1 MTLKTVL
8 KRIGLGSLVLVLLLV
23 ALAAHEWFAKK
34 PFFFRAF
41 LDRSVV
47 KMAFESPETLT
58 SLGFLE
64 SVGITGHNAELDDDS
79 PEAMDKTFAQ
89 VRDLRETLLSYSDA
103 DLDENQRISK
113 DIALYLADFALV
125 SEPYRYHN
133 YPLNQ
138 LFGVQNGYPSFMQAQ
153 HQVHSV
159 GDAEN
164 YLSRLQKVKLKF
176 AQTLEGLK
184 IREAKGIIP
193 PKFVIERVL
202 TEMNDFVATPVQDN
216 ILYSS
221 FKTKLADTD
230 ISADEQ
236 ARLLAAAEADIKGYV
251 HPAYQL
257 FIDYFTQLQAKAGTD
272 DGYWALPNGS
282 LAYEQLL
289 KFFTTTNYTADEIH
303 AKGLAEVDRIQNEI
317 MTILAAEGY
326 DISQGFSVAIEALAA
341 DPKFY
346 YEDSDAG
353 RAQILVDYQAILD
366 EVNAGLGDAFR
377 IRPEA
382 GMEVVRIPEFKEKT
396 APGAYYQQPAIDGSR
411 PGRFYANLYDIK
423 ATPKYGMRT
432 LAYHEGI
439 PGHHFQIAVAMEL
452 EGMPLI
458 RKMAPFT
465 AYIEGWALYS
475 ERLAW
480 ELGFQK
486 DPFDNIG
493 RLQAELF
500 RAVRLVVDTGI
511 HHSRWTREQA
521 IDYMKK
527 NTGMSDRDVTA
538 EIERY
543 IVMPGQ
549 ATAYKVGMMNILE
562 LREKAKLA
570 LGDKFDLRDFH
581 DVVLKNGAVPLDILE
596 TLVDRYIAD
605 KKSAD
610 KKSADTKNAEAKATD
625 AKAKV

>member
-1 MTLKTVL
+1 MKTVL
-8 KRIGLGSLVLVLLLV
+8 KRIGLGSVVLVLLLV

-41 LDRSVV
+41 LDRSVI

-202 TEMNDFVATPVQDN
+202 TEMNDFVATPIQDN

-236 ARLLAAAEADIKGYV
+236 ARLLAAAEVDIKGYV

-272 DGYWALPNGS
+272 DGYWALPNGD

-303 AKGLAEVDRIQNEI
+303 AKGLAEVDRIQSEI

-353 RAQILVDYQAILD
+353 RAQILVDYQHILD

-549 ATAYKVGMMNILE
+549 ATAYKVGMMKILE
-562 LREKAKLA
+562 LREKAKSA
-570 LGDKFDLRDFH
+570 LGNKFDLRDFH

-605 KKSAD
+605 KN
-610 KKSADTKNAEAKATD
+610 NAEAKA
-625 AKAKV
+625 KV

>member
-1 MTLKTVL
+1 MKTVL

-176 AQTLEGLK
+176 TQTLEGLK

-202 TEMNDFVATPVQDN
+202 TEMNDFVATPIQDN

-272 DGYWALPNGS
+272 DGYWALPNGD

-303 AKGLAEVDRIQNEI
+303 AKGLAEVDRIQSEI

-353 RAQILVDYQAILD
+353 RAQILVDYQHILD

-549 ATAYKVGMMNILE
+549 ATAYKVGMMKILE
-562 LREKAKLA
+562 LREKAKSA
-570 LGDKFDLRDFH
+570 LGDKFNLRDFH

-605 KKSAD
+605 TKS
-610 KKSADTKNAEAKATD
+610 AEAKA
-625 AKAKV
+625 KG

>member
-1 MTLKTVL
+1 MKTVL
-8 KRIGLGSLVLVLLLV
+8 KRIGLGSLVLVLLLA

-89 VRDLRETLLSYSDA
+89 VRDLRETLLSYPDA

-202 TEMNDFVATPVQDN
+202 TEMNDFVATPIQDN

-236 ARLLAAAEADIKGYV
+236 ARLLAVAEADIKGYV

-272 DGYWALPNGS
+272 DGYWALPNGD

-303 AKGLAEVDRIQNEI
+303 AKGLAEVDRIQSEI

-326 DISQGFSVAIEALAA
+326 DVSQGFSVAIEALAA

-353 RAQILVDYQAILD
+353 RAQILVDYQHILD
-366 EVNAGLGDAFR
+366 EVNAGLGEAFR

-549 ATAYKVGMMNILE
+549 ATAYKVGMMKILE
-562 LREKAKLA
+562 LREKAKSA
-570 LGDKFDLRDFH
+570 LGNKFDLRDFH

-605 KKSAD
+605 KNN
-610 KKSADTKNAEAKATD
+610 ADTKSAEAKA
-625 AKAKV
+625 KG

>member
-1 MTLKTVL
+1 M
-8 KRIGLGSLVLVLLLV
+8 
-23 ALAAHEWFAKK
+23 LAAHEWFAKK

-64 SVGITGHNAELDDDS
+64 SVGISGHNAELDDDS
-79 PEAMDKTFAQ
+79 PEAMDKIFAE
-89 VRDLRETLLSYSDA
+89 VRDLRETLLSYPDA
-103 DLDENQRISK
+103 DLDDNQRISK
-113 DIALYLADFALV
+113 DIGLYLADFALA

-138 LFGVQNGYPSFMQAQ
+138 LFGVQNAYPSFMQAQ

-159 GDAEN
+159 GDAEH

-202 TEMNDFVATPVQDN
+202 TEMNGFVATPVQDN

-236 ARLLAAAEADIKGYV
+236 ARLLAAVEADIKGSV
-251 HPAYQL
+251 HPGYQS

-303 AKGLAEVDRIQNEI
+303 AKGLAEVNRIQREI
-317 MTILAAEGY
+317 MTILAGEGY

-353 RAQILVDYQAILD
+353 RAQILVDYQHILD

-411 PGRFYANLYDIK
+411 PGRFFANLFDIK

-439 PGHHFQIAVAMEL
+439 PGHHFQIALAMEL

-465 AYIEGWALYS
+465 AYIEGWALYG

-480 ELGFQK
+480 EQGFQQ

-549 ATAYKVGMMNILE
+549 ATAYKVGMMKILE

-610 KKSADTKNAEAKATD
+610 TKNAEAKATD
-625 AKAKV
+625 AKAQV

>member
-1 MTLKTVL
+1 MKTVL
-8 KRIGLGSLVLVLLLV
+8 KRIGLGTLALVLLLG

-41 LDRSVV
+41 LDRSMV

-64 SVGITGHNAELDDDS
+64 SVGITGHNALLDDDS
-79 PEAMDKTFAQ
+79 PAAMDKTFTQ
-89 VRDLRETLLSYSDA
+89 VRALRDTLLSYQDT
-103 DLDENQRISK
+103 DLDDNQRISK
-113 DIALYLADFALV
+113 DIALYLADFALA

-133 YPLNQ
+133 YPVNQ

-159 GDAEN
+159 EDAEN
-164 YLSRLQKVKLKF
+164 YLSRLIAVKTKF
-176 AQTLEGLK
+176 GQTLEGLK
-184 IREAKGIIP
+184 LREAKGIIP

-202 TEMNDFVATPVQDN
+202 TEMNDFINAPVEDN

-221 FKTKLADTD
+221 FKTKLADTQ

-236 ARLLAAAEADIKGYV
+236 ARLLTQAKANIESDVK
-251 HPAYQL
+251 PAYRL
-257 FIDYFTQLQAKAGTD
+257 FIDYFTALQAKAGTD
-272 DGYWALPNGS
+272 DGYWALPNGDV
-282 LAYEQLL
+282 AYEQLL
-289 KFFTTTNYTADEIH
+289 KFFTTTNYSADEIH
-303 AKGLAEVDRIQNEI
+303 AKGLAEVSRIQDEI
-317 MTILAAEGY
+317 MTILAAQGY
-326 DISQGFSVAIEALAA
+326 DTSQGFSVAIEALAA

-353 RAQILVDYQAILD
+353 RAQILVDYQKILD
-366 EVNAGLGDAFR
+366 EVNAGLDNAFR
-377 IRPEA
+377 IRPKA

-411 PGRFYANLYDIK
+411 PGRFYANLFDIK

-452 EGMPLI
+452 EGQPLI

-480 ELGFQK
+480 ELGFQQ

-521 IDYMKK
+521 IDYMKQ

-549 ATAYKVGMMNILE
+549 ATAYKVGMMKILE
-562 LREKAKLA
+562 LREKAKQA

-596 TLVDRYIAD
+596 KLVDRYIAE
-605 KKSAD
+605 KRSQA
-610 KKSADTKNAEAKATD
+610 
-625 AKAKV
+625 

>member
-1 MTLKTVL
+1 MKTVL

-202 TEMNDFVATPVQDN
+202 TEMNDFVATPIQDN

-236 ARLLAAAEADIKGYV
+236 ARLLAAVEADIKGYV

-257 FIDYFTQLQAKAGTD
+257 FIDYLTQLQAKAGTD
-272 DGYWALPNGS
+272 DGYWALPNGN

-326 DISQGFSVAIEALAA
+326 DVSQGFSVAIEALAA

-353 RAQILVDYQAILD
+353 RAQILVDYQYILD

-549 ATAYKVGMMNILE
+549 ATAYKVGMMKILE

-610 KKSADTKNAEAKATD
+610 TKNAEAKATD
-625 AKAKV
+625 AKAQV

>member
-1 MTLKTVL
+1 MKTVL

-64 SVGITGHNAELDDDS
+64 SLGITGHNAELDDDS

-113 DIALYLADFALV
+113 DIALYLADFALI

-176 AQTLEGLK
+176 SQTLEGLK

-202 TEMNDFVATPVQDN
+202 TEMNEFVATPIQDN

-257 FIDYFTQLQAKAGTD
+257 FIDYLTQLQAKAGTD
-272 DGYWALPNGS
+272 DGYWALPNGN

-303 AKGLAEVDRIQNEI
+303 AKGLAEVDRIQSEI
-317 MTILAAEGY
+317 MTIFAAEGY
-326 DISQGFSVAIEALAA
+326 DVSQGFSVAIEALAA

-353 RAQILVDYQAILD
+353 RAQILVDYQHILD
-366 EVNAGLGDAFR
+366 EVNAGLDDAFR

-527 NTGMSDRDVTA
+527 NTGMSDRDITA

-549 ATAYKVGMMNILE
+549 ATAYKVGMMKILE

-610 KKSADTKNAEAKATD
+610 TKNAEAKATD
-625 AKAKV
+625 AKAQV

>member
-1 MTLKTVL
+1 MKTVL

-202 TEMNDFVATPVQDN
+202 TEMNDFVATPIQDN

-272 DGYWALPNGS
+272 DGYWALPNGD

-303 AKGLAEVDRIQNEI
+303 AKGLAEVDRIQSEI

-326 DISQGFSVAIEALAA
+326 DVSQGFSVAIEALAA

-353 RAQILVDYQAILD
+353 RSQILVDYQHILD

-549 ATAYKVGMMNILE
+549 ATAYKVGMMKILE
-562 LREKAKLA
+562 LREKAKSA

-605 KKSAD
+605 KKS
-610 KKSADTKNAEAKATD
+610 TEAKA
-625 AKAKV
+625 KG

>member
-1 MTLKTVL
+1 MKTVL

-89 VRDLRETLLSYSDA
+89 VRDLREALLSYSDA

-257 FIDYFTQLQAKAGTD
+257 FIDYLTQLQAKAGTD
-272 DGYWALPNGS
+272 DGYWALPNGN

-326 DISQGFSVAIEALAA
+326 DVGQGFSVAIEALAA

-549 ATAYKVGMMNILE
+549 ATAYKVGMMKILE
-562 LREKAKLA
+562 LREKAKSA

-605 KKSAD
+605 KKSA
-610 KKSADTKNAEAKATD
+610 EAKATD
-625 AKAKV
+625 AKAQV

>member
-1 MTLKTVL
+1 MKTVL

-89 VRDLRETLLSYSDA
+89 VRDLHETLLSYSDT

-202 TEMNDFVATPVQDN
+202 TEMNEFVATPIQDN

-257 FIDYFTQLQAKAGTD
+257 FIDYLTQLQAKAGTD
-272 DGYWALPNGS
+272 DGYWALPNGN
-282 LAYEQLL
+282 LAYEQML

-303 AKGLAEVDRIQNEI
+303 AKGVAEVDRIQNEI

-326 DISQGFSVAIEALAA
+326 DVGQGFSVAIEALAA

-353 RAQILVDYQAILD
+353 RAQILVDYQHILD

-486 DPFDNIG
+486 EPFDNIG

-549 ATAYKVGMMNILE
+549 ATAYKVGMMKILE

-610 KKSADTKNAEAKATD
+610 TKNAEAKATD
-625 AKAKV
+625 AKAQV

>member
-1 MTLKTVL
+1 MKTVL

-202 TEMNDFVATPVQDN
+202 TEMNDFVATPIQDN

-236 ARLLAAAEADIKGYV
+236 ARLLAAVEADIKGYV

-257 FIDYFTQLQAKAGTD
+257 FIDYLTQLQAKAGTD
-272 DGYWALPNGS
+272 DGYWALPNGN

-326 DISQGFSVAIEALAA
+326 DVGQGFSVAIEALAA

-480 ELGFQK
+480 ELGFQQ

-549 ATAYKVGMMNILE
+549 ATAYKVGMMKILE

-596 TLVDRYIAD
+596 ILVDRYIAD
-605 KKSAD
+605 KKSA
-610 KKSADTKNAEAKATD
+610 EAKATD

>member
-1 MTLKTVL
+1 MKTIL
-8 KRIGLGSLVLVLLLV
+8 KRIGLGTLAIVLLLG

-41 LDRSVV
+41 LDRSMV

-64 SVGITGHNAELDDDS
+64 SVGITGHNALLDDDS
-79 PEAMDKTFAQ
+79 PAAMDKTFTQ
-89 VRDLRETLLSYSDA
+89 VRALRDTLLSYQDT
-103 DLDENQRISK
+103 DLDDNQRISK
-113 DIALYLADFALV
+113 DIALYLADFALA

-133 YPLNQ
+133 YPVNQ

-159 GDAEN
+159 EDAKN
-164 YLSRLQKVKLKF
+164 YLSRLIAVKTKF
-176 AQTLEGLK
+176 GQTLEGLK
-184 IREAKGIIP
+184 LREAKGIIP

-202 TEMNDFVATPVQDN
+202 TEMNDFINAPVEDN

-221 FKTKLADTD
+221 FKTKLADTQ

-236 ARLLAAAEADIKGYV
+236 ARLLAQAKANIESDVK
-251 HPAYQL
+251 PAYRL
-257 FIDYFTQLQAKAGTD
+257 FIDYFTALQAKAGTD
-272 DGYWALPNGS
+272 DGYWALPNGDV
-282 LAYEQLL
+282 AYEQLL
-289 KFFTTTNYTADEIH
+289 KFFTTTNYSADEIH
-303 AKGLAEVDRIQNEI
+303 AKGLAEVSRIQDEI
-317 MTILAAEGY
+317 MTILAAQGY
-326 DISQGFSVAIEALAA
+326 DTSQGFSVAIEALAA

-353 RAQILVDYQAILD
+353 RAQILVDYQKILD
-366 EVNAGLGDAFR
+366 EVNAGLDNAFR
-377 IRPEA
+377 IRPKA

-411 PGRFYANLYDIK
+411 PGRFYANLFDIK

-452 EGMPLI
+452 EGQPLI

-480 ELGFQK
+480 ELGFQQ

-521 IDYMKK
+521 IDYMKQ

-549 ATAYKVGMMNILE
+549 ATAYKVGMMKILE
-562 LREKAKLA
+562 LREKAKQA

-596 TLVDRYIAD
+596 KLVDRYIAE
-605 KKSAD
+605 KRSQA
-610 KKSADTKNAEAKATD
+610 
-625 AKAKV
+625 

>member
-1 MTLKTVL
+1 MMLKTLL
-8 KRIGLGSLVLVLLLV
+8 KRIGLGSLVLVLLFV

-202 TEMNDFVATPVQDN
+202 TEMNDFVATPIQGN

-257 FIDYFTQLQAKAGTD
+257 FIDYFSQLQAKAGTD
-272 DGYWALPNGS
+272 DGYWALPNGD

-303 AKGLAEVDRIQNEI
+303 AKGLAEVDRIQSEI

-326 DISQGFSVAIEALAA
+326 DVSQGFSVAIEALAA

-353 RAQILVDYQAILD
+353 RAQILVDYQQILD

-549 ATAYKVGMMNILE
+549 ATAYKVGMMKILE

-605 KKSAD
+605 KNSTDAKS
-610 KKSADTKNAEAKATD
+610 TE

>member
-1 MTLKTVL
+1 MKTVL

-202 TEMNDFVATPVQDN
+202 TEMNEFVAMPVQDN

-303 AKGLAEVDRIQNEI
+303 AKGGAEVDRIQNEI

-326 DISQGFSVAIEALAA
+326 DVSQGFSVAIEALAA

-353 RAQILVDYQAILD
+353 RAQILVDYQHILD

-549 ATAYKVGMMNILE
+549 ATAYKVGMMKILE

-570 LGDKFDLRDFH
+570 LDDKFDLRDFH

-610 KKSADTKNAEAKATD
+610 TKNAEAKATD
-625 AKAKV
+625 AKAQV

>member
-193 PKFVIERVL
+193 PKFVIEQVL
-202 TEMNDFVATPVQDN
+202 TEMNDFVATPIQDN

-257 FIDYFTQLQAKAGTD
+257 FIDYFTQLQAKAETD
-272 DGYWALPNGS
+272 DGYWALPNGD
-282 LAYEQLL
+282 LVYEQLL

-303 AKGLAEVDRIQNEI
+303 AKGLAEVDRIQSEI

-353 RAQILVDYQAILD
+353 RAQILVDYQHILD

-549 ATAYKVGMMNILE
+549 ATAYKVGMMKILE
-562 LREKAKLA
+562 LREKAKSA

-605 KKSAD
+605 TKS
-610 KKSADTKNAEAKATD
+610 AEAKA
-625 AKAKV
+625 KG

>member
-1 MTLKTVL
+1 MKTVL

-47 KMAFESPETLT
+47 KMAFDSPETLT

-89 VRDLRETLLSYSDA
+89 MRDLRDTLLSYPDA

-202 TEMNDFVATPVQDN
+202 TEMNDFVATPIQDN
-216 ILYSS
+216 ILYNS

-272 DGYWALPNGS
+272 DGYWALPNGD

-303 AKGLAEVDRIQNEI
+303 AKGLAEVDRIQSEI

-326 DISQGFSVAIEALAA
+326 DVSQGFSVAIEALAA

-353 RAQILVDYQAILD
+353 RAQILVDYQHILD

-549 ATAYKVGMMNILE
+549 ATAYKVGMMKILE
-562 LREKAKLA
+562 LREKAKSA

-605 KKSAD
+605 TKS
-610 KKSADTKNAEAKATD
+610 AEAKA
-625 AKAKV
+625 KG

>member
-1 MTLKTVL
+1 MKTVL

-64 SVGITGHNAELDDDS
+64 SLGITGHNAELDDDS

-113 DIALYLADFALV
+113 DIALYLADFALI

-176 AQTLEGLK
+176 SQTLEGLK

-202 TEMNDFVATPVQDN
+202 TEMNEFVATPIQDN

-236 ARLLAAAEADIKGYV
+236 ARLLAAVEADIKSYV

-257 FIDYFTQLQAKAGTD
+257 FIDYLTQLQAKAGTD
-272 DGYWALPNGS
+272 DGYWALPNGN

-303 AKGLAEVDRIQNEI
+303 VKGLAEVDRIQNEI

-549 ATAYKVGMMNILE
+549 ATAYKVGMMKILE

-610 KKSADTKNAEAKATD
+610 TKNAEAKATD
-625 AKAKV
+625 AKAQV

>member
-1 MTLKTVL
+1 MKTVL

-202 TEMNDFVATPVQDN
+202 TEMNDFVATPIQDN

-257 FIDYFTQLQAKAGTD
+257 FIDYLTQLQAKAGTD
-272 DGYWALPNGS
+272 DGYWALPNGN

-326 DISQGFSVAIEALAA
+326 DVSQGFSVAIEALAA

-549 ATAYKVGMMNILE
+549 ATAYKVGMMKILE

-610 KKSADTKNAEAKATD
+610 TKNAEAKATD
-625 AKAKV
+625 AKAQV

>member
-1 MTLKTVL
+1 MKTVL

-202 TEMNDFVATPVQDN
+202 TEMNDFVATPIQDN

-230 ISADEQ
+230 ISTDEQ
-236 ARLLAAAEADIKGYV
+236 ARLLAAVEADIKGYV

-257 FIDYFTQLQAKAGTD
+257 FIDYLTQLQAKAGTD
-272 DGYWALPNGS
+272 DGYWALPNGN

-353 RAQILVDYQAILD
+353 RAQILFDYQHILD

-549 ATAYKVGMMNILE
+549 ATAYKVGMMKILE

-610 KKSADTKNAEAKATD
+610 TKNAEAKATD
-625 AKAKV
+625 AKAQV

>member
-1 MTLKTVL
+1 MKTVL

-202 TEMNDFVATPVQDN
+202 TEMNDFVATPIQDN

-236 ARLLAAAEADIKGYV
+236 ARLLAAVEADIKGYV

-257 FIDYFTQLQAKAGTD
+257 FIDYLTQLQAKAGTD
-272 DGYWALPNGS
+272 DGYWALPNGN

-326 DISQGFSVAIEALAA
+326 DVSQGFSVAIEALAA

-549 ATAYKVGMMNILE
+549 ATAYKVGMMKILE

-610 KKSADTKNAEAKATD
+610 TKKAEVKATD
-625 AKAKV
+625 AKAQV